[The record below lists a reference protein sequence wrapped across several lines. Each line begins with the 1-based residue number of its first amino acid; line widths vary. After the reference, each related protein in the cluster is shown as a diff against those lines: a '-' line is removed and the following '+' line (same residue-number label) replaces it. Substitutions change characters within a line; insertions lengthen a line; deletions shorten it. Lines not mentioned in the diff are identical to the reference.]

1 MPVCWLMFHA
11 NLFCMWQMLLPF
23 FLWQM
28 LLPLLYLVGG
38 RFCYHHSLLVDII
51 ANVYVLLDCVADV
64 VATVAVSIAILK
76 DGVSYFG
83 RCYYHIVVGQCYCHS
98 YVLLDCVADVIATV
112 AVGIAIL

>member
-1 MPVCWLMFHA
+1 MADVVA
-11 NLFCMWQMLLPF
+11 ILFVADVVAIIVSCC
-23 FLWQM
+23 
-28 LLPLLYLVGG
+28 G

-76 DGVSYFG
+76 DGVSYCG